1 MSPENRLQSAIAAE
15 FCHDIPRLLQNFVGL
30 GENCDFGV
38 AQRAIGIEPFGLF
51 RFGACTAADLA
62 EMLRTRFQ
70 RLAEPGDLWL
80 EEQEPPGEYW
90 IKSRH
95 CSFSAHTD
103 RYSTRDDPK
112 AVLAAY
118 IEKTRY
124 LKDKLIRDLSRGRKL
139 FVFKGETDN
148 SAIREILAQLRS
160 YGPNCLVWVCVAD
173 GAHVPGSVER
183 LGDGLLRGFVSR
195 FGTYDGAP
203 SLPVE
208 DWVAVCANAYR
219 LTRNAE
225 PPKAAL
231 YNLISPEIATC
242 PVRWSSELSSGTRV
256 LDEPAPRGGVMFEHR
271 LEEAEA
277 TSVYRVLVPIASGGD
292 FVFSVWVR
300 VPEGFRGRQIGAVFA
315 GLSSISMW
323 TADLK
328 SRENWQRVWVT
339 AHLPSDARCIACDI
353 IADGAVGDIFQSA
366 YWCLERGNRPLGH
379 GFAVPGELPLENVH
393 LDLVEPSGVH
403 GRTRGDGRG

>member
-1 MSPENRLQSAIAAE
+1 VSPENSVQSAVTAE
-15 FCHDIPRLLQNFVGL
+15 FCHDVPRLLEHFVGL

-51 RFGACTAADLA
+51 RFGSCTATDLV

-80 EEQEPPGEYW
+80 EEQPPPGEYW

-103 RYSTRDDPK
+103 RYSSRDDPK
-112 AVLAAY
+112 VVIAAH
-118 IEKTRY
+118 IEKTVY
-124 LKDKLIRDLSRGRKL
+124 LKAKLIRDLARAGKL
-139 FVFKGETDN
+139 FVFKSVTDI
-148 SAIREILAQLRS
+148 SVIREILVQLRT
-160 YGPNCLVWVCVAD
+160 YGPNSLLWVSAAD
-173 GAHVPGSVER
+173 AAHPPGSVER

-195 FGTYDGAP
+195 FGTYYGAP

-219 LTRNAE
+219 LWRNAD
-225 PPKAAL
+225 PPAASL
-231 YNLISPEIATC
+231 YNLISSEIATC
-242 PVRWSSELSSGTRV
+242 PVRWSSAFSSGTRV

-277 TSVYRVLVPIASGGD
+277 TTAYRVLVPVASGGD

-300 VPEGFRGRQIGAVFA
+300 IPEGFRGRQIAAIIPGF
-315 GLSSISMW
+315 SSIATW

-328 SRENWQRVWVT
+328 SRGDWQRIWVT
-339 AHLPSDARCIACDI
+339 ATLPNDERCIGCDI
-353 IADGAVGDIFQSA
+353 MAEGAVGNVFQSA
-366 YWCLERGNRPLGH
+366 YWCLERGNQPLGH
-379 GFAVPGELPLENVH
+379 GFALPE
-393 LDLVEPSGVH
+393 
-403 GRTRGDGRG
+403 